1 VPKVL
6 YFRVTIKLTMDVF
19 LLIAGFLMVLLGIL
33 GSFLPVLPGP
43 LTGWLGLLMLHFTSV
58 IPINYTFLGITFGVA
73 ILIWMLDYI
82 IPAMGT
88 KRFGG
93 STYGVYGTTIGL
105 LIGLFSPIPFG
116 VLIGAFLGA
125 FVGELLFDGKDTNS
139 AIKASFGSFIGILA
153 SATIKLSVAFVYV
166 VLFLIK
172 FWEYKGKFM

>member
-1 VPKVL
+1 
-6 YFRVTIKLTMDVF
+6 MDVF

-58 IPINYTFLGITFGVA
+58 IPINYTFLGITFGIA

-82 IPAMGT
+82 IPAIGT

-93 STYGVYGTTIGL
+93 SAYGVYGTTIGV

-125 FVGELLFDGKDTNS
+125 FIGELLFDSKDTNR
-139 AIKASFGSFIGILA
+139 ALKASFGSFIGLLA
-153 SATIKLSVAFVYV
+153 SATIKFSIAFVYV
-166 VLFLIK
+166 LLFLMK
-172 FWEYKGKFM
+172 FWEYKAKFL

>member
-1 VPKVL
+1 
-6 YFRVTIKLTMDVF
+6 MDVF

-58 IPINYTFLGITFGVA
+58 IPINYTFLGITFGIA

-82 IPAMGT
+82 IPAIGT

-93 STYGVYGTTIGL
+93 SAYGVYGTTIGL

-125 FVGELLFDGKDTNS
+125 FIGELLFDSKDTNR
-139 AIKASFGSFIGILA
+139 ALKASFGSFIGLLA
-153 SATIKLSVAFVYV
+153 SATIKFSIAFVYV
-166 VLFLIK
+166 LLFLMK
-172 FWEYKGKFM
+172 FWEYKAKFL